1 MGDFF
6 FQAILMSCLVNS
18 GRVKRTAMQDA
29 SVRLAAAQV
38 ESWVRKDLKLIHD
51 VAPAASDGG
60 SHQPFSELI

>member
-1 MGDFF
+1 MFSELRAGETD
-6 FQAILMSCLVNS
+6 
-18 GRVKRTAMQDA
+18 AMQDA